1 MAQSNIVILITNLP
15 YVILAILILVFLF
28 KERNYEHVKL
38 SIAQIL
44 IKGFNIDLWITYLLT
59 TIIVFTVAVIANAIY
74 TTLITR
80 ALISGLFILL
90 EVVILVYVYEI
101 NSGLRA

>member
-1 MAQSNIVILITNLP
+1 MTLNNIVILVINLP
-15 YVILAILILVFLF
+15 YIVLAILILVFLF

-44 IKGFNIDLWITYLLT
+44 IKGFNIDLWITYLLAT
-59 TIIVFTVAVIANAIY
+59 ILVFIIVVIANAIY

-80 ALISGLFILL
+80 ALISALFIIL
-90 EVVILVYVYEI
+90 EIVILVYVYEI
-101 NSGLRA
+101 NRGLKA